1 MRNKLTCVG
10 YAGLSALCLVG
21 AVHAQEAARP
31 QDAAARPNAPNS
43 EQIKQVLDE
52 QTRRLEAE
60 RKKLA
65 NQQQELLETRRS
77 LDNAQR
83 QLNQLR
89 TDAGVAPAPAPPPTT
104 VTGAPIPQVASQPA
118 QVGQAP
124 RQPDRGPEVAPI
136 FEQPG
141 VLTPRGRFVL
151 EPSVQY
157 AYSTSNRVALVGY
170 TVIPAILIGVVDVR
184 EVKRTTW
191 VGSLTARYGV
201 TNRFEI
207 EAKVPYVYRYDTSI
221 GRELGQ
227 GSSTDNVFDASG
239 SNIGDV
245 EFTGRYQLN
254 NGGVDKPFYVG
265 SLRIKTRTGKDPFEV
280 NNSTNVEGFRNG
292 IETQL
297 PTGSG
302 FWGVQ
307 PGLTVLYPSDPAV
320 FFGSITYLYSF
331 KRNHVKQE
339 TDEGK
344 QEIGSIQPGG
354 IFGFNFGMGLALNER
369 SSFSIGYDHSSV
381 GKVEQNGD
389 TIPGSVQVQMAS
401 LLLGLS
407 YRLDQDRSLSLS
419 LGAGLTVDSPD
430 VQLTLRM
437 PISF

>member
-1 MRNKLTCVG
+1 VT
-10 YAGLSALCLVG
+10 ALCLAG
-21 AVHAQEAARP
+21 AASRAQEPARP
-31 QDAAARPNAPNS
+31 APS
-43 EQIKQVLDE
+43 QEQIKQALDE

-60 RKKLA
+60 RKRLA
-65 NQQQELLETRRS
+65 DQQKELIETRKS

-89 TDAGVAPAPAPPPTT
+89 NEAGIAPAPA
-104 VTGAPIPQVASQPA
+104 VASQKSQPTTA
-118 QVGQAP
+118 QQQSIAQQQPPVGQAP

-141 VLTPRGRFVL
+141 VLTPHGKFVL
-151 EPSVQY
+151 EPSLQY

-170 TVIPAILIGVVDVR
+170 TVIPAILVGVVDVR

-191 VGSLTARYGV
+191 VGALTARYGFS
-201 TNRFEI
+201 NRFEV

-227 GSSTDNVFDASG
+227 GSSTDNVFDTSG
-239 SNIGDV
+239 HDIGDV
-245 EFTGRYQLN
+245 EFTARYQFN

-265 SLRIKTRTGKDPFEV
+265 SLRVKTRTGKDPFEV
-280 NNSTNVEGFRNG
+280 NNSTKVTGFLDG
-292 IETQL
+292 IETEL

-307 PGLTVLYPSDPAV
+307 PGLTVLYPADPAV
-320 FFGSITYLYSF
+320 FFGSISYLYSF
-331 KRNHVKQE
+331 KRNHVRQE
-339 TDEGK
+339 TDDGK
-344 QEIGSIQPGG
+344 VDVGSIKPGG

-381 GKVEQNGD
+381 GKVEQNGE
-389 TIPGSVQVQMAS
+389 TIPGSVTVQMAS

-407 YRLDQDRSLSLS
+407 YRLDDKRMLSLS

-430 VQLTLRM
+430 VQLTLRL
-437 PISF
+437 PITF